1 MNWKISAVILIGL
14 AACSPGSVGNPD
26 GGDPGNDGG
35 PNPDSGTIVTLDP
48 SAMEVA
54 SIAMAI
60 GSNNQVGVAYFK
72 NVAPT
77 ITDAGQQIANYEI
90 RYLEWQGGSVTI
102 PSEKIQTVQRVDGVG
117 LAFQSNG
124 RPAVT
129 YLGGDSKGSL
139 YWFQSNL
146 AVSFRQA
153 NGSWAEEM
161 AVRYSNECLCGNPIS
176 DTGNVVGLNPAIGF
190 SGSTAYIAYRD
201 IHYGE
206 FQQDSWNASDMK
218 MVYGSSGAWSG
229 HQPVICRG

>member
-1 MNWKISAVILIGL
+1 
-14 AACSPGSVGNPD
+14 
-26 GGDPGNDGG
+26 
-35 PNPDSGTIVTLDP
+35 
-48 SAMEVA
+48 
-54 SIAMAI
+54 
-60 GSNNQVGVAYFK
+60 
-72 NVAPT
+72 
-77 ITDAGQQIANYEI
+77 
-90 RYLEWQGGSVTI
+90 

-129 YLGGDSKGSL
+129 YLGGDSKGSV

-229 HQPVICRG
+229 HQPVICGGNDKQAWGGDIQMLMVQGQ